1 MGTHRRQSS
10 GRSPRPG
17 RQRAP
22 LALQLPA
29 LEAGMSPGQPPGC
42 HPGRFRWCGPA
53 DCRAAG
59 AALQRRQQTK
69 IAPRVASV
77 GVLPVEQQRIE
88 SPKRRSSRCS
98 AGLSA
103 QPARDASSGA
113 CGTKVP
119 PKMQYGSLLTC
130 DASESETR
138 IRSHPT
144 PLTFGRK
151 VTTVAAPQ
159 SSPSTP
165 RWDPAA
171 TLRQQ
176 KRAVHL
182 QTPAQGAR
190 QRTRTRSAL
199 LSVRPAMC
207 ERAEWAHAGITEF
220 T

>member
-151 VTTVAAPQ
+151 VTTVAAPPVF
-159 SSPSTP
+159 SSNTSLGSSCDSATAKKGSPPANTSARSPAKKTHPVGIALGEPS
-165 RWDPAA
+165 
-171 TLRQQ
+171 
-176 KRAVHL
+176 K
-182 QTPAQGAR
+182 
-190 QRTRTRSAL
+190 
-199 LSVRPAMC
+199 M
-207 ERAEWAHAGITEF
+207 
-220 T
+220 